1 MPRKIRYLIDTENI
15 GSAWTEV
22 LPLMGRNDEIL
33 LFYTVNSPGI
43 PYRDL
48 QQIMNHLSQMEL
60 IPCNTGRNGLD
71 FQLSSYLGY
80 LLRSSTK
87 TQYVILSKDT
97 GYDPL
102 IQFWKEKGVDIAR
115 CAVHEVIEL
124 RAREADAPARLPEIA
139 AADTLPAPAR
149 LQEAPAQK
157 TAAPASDQEE
167 KPVRRTRQAAGKR
180 GAEAAPER
188 KAAAPKAA
196 KPEKQALKAAPETA
210 EPETKVQ
217 QAKTTQPDKPEAR
230 AQQTKAAQPAK
241 SETKVQQAKAT
252 QPDKPEAKVQQAKA
266 AQPAK
271 PETKAQQ
278 AKAAQPAK
286 PETKAQQTKAA
297 QPAKSETKAQ
307 QAEPEAESKQA
318 AESTRTRRKPARRGK
333 SQSKEQT
340 DAAQDREAALAGEVQ
355 GKMPE
360 SLRSQED
367 VRDLISIVRE
377 SYPNGLQEVNKA
389 LMSRFGYDSGNDVY
403 RALKPSFREICGAD
417 RESPAADK
425 A

>member
-48 QQIMNHLSQMEL
+48 QQILNHLSQMEL

-157 TAAPASDQEE
+157 TAAPASGQEE

-217 QAKTTQPDKPEAR
+217 QAKAAQPAKSETK

-241 SETKVQQAKAT
+241 SETK
-252 QPDKPEAKVQQAKA
+252 
-266 AQPAK
+266 
-271 PETKAQQ
+271 AQQ
-278 AKAAQPAK
+278 A
-286 PETKAQQTKAA
+286 KAA

>member
-157 TAAPASDQEE
+157 TAAPASGQEE

-217 QAKTTQPDKPEAR
+217 QT
-230 AQQTKAAQPAK
+230 
-241 SETKVQQAKAT
+241 KAT
-252 QPDKPEAKVQQAKA
+252 QPDKPEAR
-266 AQPAK
+266 
-271 PETKAQQ
+271 AQQ

-286 PETKAQQTKAA
+286 PEAKAQQTKAA
-297 QPAKSETKAQ
+297 QPAKSEAKVQ

>member
-48 QQIMNHLSQMEL
+48 QQIMSHLSQMEL

-87 TQYVILSKDT
+87 TQYIILSKDT

-124 RAREADAPARLPEIA
+124 RAREADVPARLPEIA
-139 AADTLPAPAR
+139 AADAPAAPAR

-157 TAAPASDQEE
+157 TASGREE
-167 KPVRRTRQAAGKR
+167 KPAHRTRRAAGKH
-180 GAEAAPER
+180 GAEAAPAPER
-188 KAAAPKAA
+188 KAATPKAA
-196 KPEKQALKAAPETA
+196 KPEKQAPKAALEAA
-210 EPETKVQ
+210 EPE
-217 QAKTTQPDKPEAR
+217 A
-230 AQQTKAAQPAK
+230 
-241 SETKVQQAKAT
+241 
-252 QPDKPEAKVQQAKA
+252 
-266 AQPAK
+266 
-271 PETKAQQ
+271 KAQQ
-278 AKAAQPAK
+278 AKAAQPAE
-286 PETKAQQTKAA
+286 PETA
-297 QPAKSETKAQ
+297 
-307 QAEPEAESKQA
+307 
-318 AESTRTRRKPARRGK
+318 RTRRKPARRSK
-333 SQSKEQT
+333 SQPKEQT

>member
-157 TAAPASDQEE
+157 TAAPASGQEE

-188 KAAAPKAA
+188 KAAALKAA

-217 QAKTTQPDKPEAR
+217 QAK
-230 AQQTKAAQPAK
+230 
-241 SETKVQQAKAT
+241 AT
-252 QPDKPEAKVQQAKA
+252 QP
-266 AQPAK
+266 
-271 PETKAQQ
+271 
-278 AKAAQPAK
+278 
-286 PETKAQQTKAA
+286 
-297 QPAKSETKAQ
+297 
-307 QAEPEAESKQA
+307 AEPETA
-318 AESTRTRRKPARRGK
+318 RTRRKPARRSK
-333 SQSKEQT
+333 SQPKEQT

-389 LMSRFGYDSGNDVY
+389 LMSRFGYDGGNDVY

>member
-48 QQIMNHLSQMEL
+48 QQIMSHLDQMEL

-87 TQYVILSKDT
+87 TQYIILSKDT

-124 RAREADAPARLPEIA
+124 RAREADVPARLPEIA
-139 AADTLPAPAR
+139 AADAPAAPAR

-157 TAAPASDQEE
+157 TASGREE
-167 KPVRRTRQAAGKR
+167 KPAHRTRRAAGKH
-180 GAEAAPER
+180 GGEAAPAPER
-188 KAAAPKAA
+188 KAATPKAA
-196 KPEKQALKAAPETA
+196 KPEKQAPKAALEAA
-210 EPETKVQ
+210 EPE
-217 QAKTTQPDKPEAR
+217 A
-230 AQQTKAAQPAK
+230 
-241 SETKVQQAKAT
+241 
-252 QPDKPEAKVQQAKA
+252 
-266 AQPAK
+266 
-271 PETKAQQ
+271 KAQQ
-278 AKAAQPAK
+278 AKAAQPAE
-286 PETKAQQTKAA
+286 PETA
-297 QPAKSETKAQ
+297 
-307 QAEPEAESKQA
+307 
-318 AESTRTRRKPARRGK
+318 RTRRKPARRSK
-333 SQSKEQT
+333 SQPKEQT
-340 DAAQDREAALAGEVQ
+340 DAAQDREAALAGEVH

-389 LMSRFGYDSGNDVY
+389 LMSRFGYDGGNDVY
-403 RALKPSFREICGAD
+403 RALKPSFREICEAD
-417 RESPAADK
+417 RESPMADK

>member
-1 MPRKIRYLIDTENI
+1 M
-15 GSAWTEV
+15 
-22 LPLMGRNDEIL
+22 
-33 LFYTVNSPGI
+33 
-43 PYRDL
+43 
-48 QQIMNHLSQMEL
+48 
-60 IPCNTGRNGLD
+60 
-71 FQLSSYLGY
+71 
-80 LLRSSTK
+80 
-87 TQYVILSKDT
+87 
-97 GYDPL
+97 
-102 IQFWKEKGVDIAR
+102 
-115 CAVHEVIEL
+115 
-124 RAREADAPARLPEIA
+124 
-139 AADTLPAPAR
+139 PAPAR

-157 TAAPASDQEE
+157 TAAPASGQEE

-230 AQQTKAAQPAK
+230 
-241 SETKVQQAKAT
+241 
-252 QPDKPEAKVQQAKA
+252 
-266 AQPAK
+266 
-271 PETKAQQ
+271 AQQ

>member
-43 PYRDL
+43 PYLDL

-157 TAAPASDQEE
+157 TAAPASGQEE

-188 KAAAPKAA
+188 KAAALKAA

-217 QAKTTQPDKPEAR
+217 QAKAT
-230 AQQTKAAQPAK
+230 QPAK
-241 SETKVQQAKAT
+241 SE
-252 QPDKPEAKVQQAKA
+252 AKV
-266 AQPAK
+266 
-271 PETKAQQ
+271 QQ

-389 LMSRFGYDSGNDVY
+389 LMSRFGYDGGTDVY
-403 RALKPSFREICGAD
+403 RALKPSFREICEAD

>member
-48 QQIMNHLSQMEL
+48 QQIMSHLDQMEL

-87 TQYVILSKDT
+87 TQYIILSKDT

-124 RAREADAPARLPEIA
+124 RAREADVPARLPEIA
-139 AADTLPAPAR
+139 AADAPAAPAR

-157 TAAPASDQEE
+157 TAAPASGREE
-167 KPVRRTRQAAGKR
+167 KPARRTRRAAGKH
-180 GAEAAPER
+180 GAEAAPAPER
-188 KAAAPKAA
+188 KAATPKAA
-196 KPEKQALKAAPETA
+196 KPEKQAPKAAPEAA
-210 EPETKVQ
+210 EPE
-217 QAKTTQPDKPEAR
+217 A
-230 AQQTKAAQPAK
+230 
-241 SETKVQQAKAT
+241 
-252 QPDKPEAKVQQAKA
+252 
-266 AQPAK
+266 
-271 PETKAQQ
+271 KAQQ
-278 AKAAQPAK
+278 AKAAQPAE
-286 PETKAQQTKAA
+286 PETA
-297 QPAKSETKAQ
+297 
-307 QAEPEAESKQA
+307 
-318 AESTRTRRKPARRGK
+318 RTRRKPARRSK
-333 SQSKEQT
+333 SQPKEQT

-389 LMSRFGYDSGNDVY
+389 LMSRFGYDGGNDVY
-403 RALKPSFREICGAD
+403 RALKPSFREICEAD
-417 RESPAADK
+417 RESPMADK

>member
-124 RAREADAPARLPEIA
+124 RAREADVPARLPEIA
-139 AADTLPAPAR
+139 AADAPAAPAR

-157 TAAPASDQEE
+157 TAAPASGREE
-167 KPVRRTRQAAGKR
+167 KPVRRTRQAAGKH
-180 GAEAAPER
+180 GAEAAPAPER
-188 KAAAPKAA
+188 KAATPKAA
-196 KPEKQALKAAPETA
+196 KPEKQAPKAAPEAA
-210 EPETKVQ
+210 EPE
-217 QAKTTQPDKPEAR
+217 A
-230 AQQTKAAQPAK
+230 
-241 SETKVQQAKAT
+241 
-252 QPDKPEAKVQQAKA
+252 
-266 AQPAK
+266 
-271 PETKAQQ
+271 KAQQ
-278 AKAAQPAK
+278 AKAAQPAE
-286 PETKAQQTKAA
+286 PETA
-297 QPAKSETKAQ
+297 
-307 QAEPEAESKQA
+307 
-318 AESTRTRRKPARRGK
+318 RTRRKPARRSK
-333 SQSKEQT
+333 SQPKEQT

-403 RALKPSFREICGAD
+403 RALKPSFREICEAD
-417 RESPAADK
+417 RESPVADK

>member
-1 MPRKIRYLIDTENI
+1 
-15 GSAWTEV
+15 
-22 LPLMGRNDEIL
+22 
-33 LFYTVNSPGI
+33 
-43 PYRDL
+43 
-48 QQIMNHLSQMEL
+48 MNHLDQMEL

-87 TQYVILSKDT
+87 TQYIILSKDT

-139 AADTLPAPAR
+139 AADAPAAPAR

-157 TAAPASDQEE
+157 TAAPASGREE
-167 KPVRRTRQAAGKR
+167 KPARRTRQAAGKR

-188 KAAAPKAA
+188 KAAASKAA
-196 KPEKQALKAAPETA
+196 KPEKQDLKAAPETA

-217 QAKTTQPDKPEAR
+217 QAK
-230 AQQTKAAQPAK
+230 AAQPA
-241 SETKVQQAKAT
+241 E
-252 QPDKPEAKVQQAKA
+252 
-266 AQPAK
+266 
-271 PETKAQQ
+271 PETA
-278 AKAAQPAK
+278 
-286 PETKAQQTKAA
+286 
-297 QPAKSETKAQ
+297 
-307 QAEPEAESKQA
+307 
-318 AESTRTRRKPARRGK
+318 RTRRKPARRSK
-333 SQSKEQT
+333 SQPKEQT

-389 LMSRFGYDSGNDVY
+389 LMSRFGYDGGNDVY

>member
-48 QQIMNHLSQMEL
+48 QQIMSHLDQMEL

-87 TQYVILSKDT
+87 TQYIILSKDT

-124 RAREADAPARLPEIA
+124 RAREADVPARLPEIA
-139 AADTLPAPAR
+139 AADAPAAPAR

-157 TAAPASDQEE
+157 TASGREE
-167 KPVRRTRQAAGKR
+167 KPAHRTRRAAGKHC
-180 GAEAAPER
+180 AEAAPAPER
-188 KAAAPKAA
+188 KAATPKAA
-196 KPEKQALKAAPETA
+196 KPEKQAPKAALEAA
-210 EPETKVQ
+210 EPE
-217 QAKTTQPDKPEAR
+217 A
-230 AQQTKAAQPAK
+230 
-241 SETKVQQAKAT
+241 
-252 QPDKPEAKVQQAKA
+252 
-266 AQPAK
+266 
-271 PETKAQQ
+271 KAQQ
-278 AKAAQPAK
+278 AKAAQPAE
-286 PETKAQQTKAA
+286 PETA
-297 QPAKSETKAQ
+297 
-307 QAEPEAESKQA
+307 
-318 AESTRTRRKPARRGK
+318 RTRRKPARRSK
-333 SQSKEQT
+333 SQPKEQT

-389 LMSRFGYDSGNDVY
+389 LMSRFGYDGGNDVY
-403 RALKPSFREICGAD
+403 RALKPSFREICEAD
-417 RESPAADK
+417 RESPMADK

>member
-97 GYDPL
+97 SYDPL
-102 IQFWKEKGVDIAR
+102 IQFCKEKGVDIAR

-157 TAAPASDQEE
+157 TAAPASGQEE

-217 QAKTTQPDKPEAR
+217 QT
-230 AQQTKAAQPAK
+230 
-241 SETKVQQAKAT
+241 KAT
-252 QPDKPEAKVQQAKA
+252 QPDKPEAR
-266 AQPAK
+266 
-271 PETKAQQ
+271 AQQ

-286 PETKAQQTKAA
+286 PEAKAQQTKAA
-297 QPAKSETKAQ
+297 QPAKSEAKVQ

>member
-157 TAAPASDQEE
+157 TAAPASGQEE

-241 SETKVQQAKAT
+241 SEA
-252 QPDKPEAKVQQAKA
+252 
-266 AQPAK
+266 
-271 PETKAQQ
+271 KAQQ

>member
-157 TAAPASDQEE
+157 TAAPAS
-167 KPVRRTRQAAGKR
+167 G
-180 GAEAAPER
+180 
-188 KAAAPKAA
+188 
-196 KPEKQALKAAPETA
+196 
-210 EPETKVQ
+210 
-217 QAKTTQPDKPEAR
+217 
-230 AQQTKAAQPAK
+230 
-241 SETKVQQAKAT
+241 
-252 QPDKPEAKVQQAKA
+252 
-266 AQPAK
+266 
-271 PETKAQQ
+271 
-278 AKAAQPAK
+278 
-286 PETKAQQTKAA
+286 
-297 QPAKSETKAQ
+297 
-307 QAEPEAESKQA
+307 
-318 AESTRTRRKPARRGK
+318 
-333 SQSKEQT
+333 
-340 DAAQDREAALAGEVQ
+340 
-355 GKMPE
+355 
-360 SLRSQED
+360 
-367 VRDLISIVRE
+367 
-377 SYPNGLQEVNKA
+377 
-389 LMSRFGYDSGNDVY
+389 
-403 RALKPSFREICGAD
+403 
-417 RESPAADK
+417 
-425 A
+425 

>member
-157 TAAPASDQEE
+157 TAAPASGQEE

-217 QAKTTQPDKPEAR
+217 QAK
-230 AQQTKAAQPAK
+230 
-241 SETKVQQAKAT
+241 
-252 QPDKPEAKVQQAKA
+252 
-266 AQPAK
+266 
-271 PETKAQQ
+271 
-278 AKAAQPAK
+278 AAQPAK

-297 QPAKSETKAQ
+297 QPAKSETKAQQTKAAQPAKPEAKAQQTKAAQPAKSETKAQQTKAAQPAKSEAKAQQAKAAQPAKPETKAQ

>member
-157 TAAPASDQEE
+157 TAAPASGQEE

-217 QAKTTQPDKPEAR
+217 QAK
-230 AQQTKAAQPAK
+230 AAQPAK
-241 SETKVQQAKAT
+241 SETKAHQAKAT
-252 QPDKPEAKVQQAKA
+252 QPAKSEAKVQQAKA

-271 PETKAQQ
+271 SE
-278 AKAAQPAK
+278 AKV
-286 PETKAQQTKAA
+286 
-297 QPAKSETKAQ
+297 Q

>member
-157 TAAPASDQEE
+157 TAAPASGQEE

-180 GAEAAPER
+180 SAEAAPER

-217 QAKTTQPDKPEAR
+217 QAKAT
-230 AQQTKAAQPAK
+230 QPAK
-241 SETKVQQAKAT
+241 SEARV
-252 QPDKPEAKVQQAKA
+252 
-266 AQPAK
+266 
-271 PETKAQQ
+271 QQ

-297 QPAKSETKAQ
+297 QPAKPETKVQQAKAAQPAKSEAKAQQAKAAQPAKPETKAQ

>member
-157 TAAPASDQEE
+157 TAAPASGQEE

-230 AQQTKAAQPAK
+230 
-241 SETKVQQAKAT
+241 
-252 QPDKPEAKVQQAKA
+252 
-266 AQPAK
+266 
-271 PETKAQQ
+271 AQQ

>member
-157 TAAPASDQEE
+157 TAAPASGQEE

-241 SETKVQQAKAT
+241 SETKVQQAKAA
-252 QPDKPEAKVQQAKA
+252 QPDKPEA
-266 AQPAK
+266 
-271 PETKAQQ
+271 KAQQ

-286 PETKAQQTKAA
+286 SETKAQQTKAA

-307 QAEPEAESKQA
+307 QAEPE

>member
-157 TAAPASDQEE
+157 TAAPASGQEE

-188 KAAAPKAA
+188 KAAALKAA

-217 QAKTTQPDKPEAR
+217 QAK
-230 AQQTKAAQPAK
+230 
-241 SETKVQQAKAT
+241 AT
-252 QPDKPEAKVQQAKA
+252 
-266 AQPAK
+266 
-271 PETKAQQ
+271 
-278 AKAAQPAK
+278 
-286 PETKAQQTKAA
+286 

-403 RALKPSFREICGAD
+403 RALKPSFREICEAD
-417 RESPAADK
+417 RESPVADK

>member
-48 QQIMNHLSQMEL
+48 QQILNHLSQMEL

-124 RAREADAPARLPEIA
+124 RAREADTPARLPEIA

-157 TAAPASDQEE
+157 TAAPASGQEE

-217 QAKTTQPDKPEAR
+217 QT
-230 AQQTKAAQPAK
+230 
-241 SETKVQQAKAT
+241 KAT
-252 QPDKPEAKVQQAKA
+252 QPDKPEAR
-266 AQPAK
+266 
-271 PETKAQQ
+271 AQQ

-286 PETKAQQTKAA
+286 PEAKAQQTKAA
-297 QPAKSETKAQ
+297 QPAKSEAKVQ

>member
-124 RAREADAPARLPEIA
+124 RAREADVPARLPEIA
-139 AADTLPAPAR
+139 AADAPAAPAR

-157 TAAPASDQEE
+157 TAAPASGRKE
-167 KPVRRTRQAAGKR
+167 KPARRTRQAAGKH
-180 GAEAAPER
+180 GAEAAPAPER
-188 KAAAPKAA
+188 KAATPKAA
-196 KPEKQALKAAPETA
+196 KPEKQAPKAAPEAA
-210 EPETKVQ
+210 EPE
-217 QAKTTQPDKPEAR
+217 A
-230 AQQTKAAQPAK
+230 
-241 SETKVQQAKAT
+241 
-252 QPDKPEAKVQQAKA
+252 
-266 AQPAK
+266 
-271 PETKAQQ
+271 KAQQ
-278 AKAAQPAK
+278 AKAAQPAE
-286 PETKAQQTKAA
+286 PETA
-297 QPAKSETKAQ
+297 
-307 QAEPEAESKQA
+307 
-318 AESTRTRRKPARRGK
+318 RTRRKPARRSK
-333 SQSKEQT
+333 SQPKEQT

-417 RESPAADK
+417 RGSPAADK

>member
-43 PYRDL
+43 LYRDL

-157 TAAPASDQEE
+157 TAAPASGQEE

-217 QAKTTQPDKPEAR
+217 QAK
-230 AQQTKAAQPAK
+230 
-241 SETKVQQAKAT
+241 AT
-252 QPDKPEAKVQQAKA
+252 QPDKPKAKVQQAKA

-271 PETKAQQ
+271 SEAKAQQ

-286 PETKAQQTKAA
+286 
-297 QPAKSETKAQ
+297 SEAKAQ

>member
-157 TAAPASDQEE
+157 TAAPASGQEE

-217 QAKTTQPDKPEAR
+217 QAKTTQPDKPEAKV
-230 AQQTKAAQPAK
+230 QQTKAAQPAK
-241 SETKVQQAKAT
+241 SETKVQQAKA
-252 QPDKPEAKVQQAKA
+252 

-271 PETKAQQ
+271 S
-278 AKAAQPAK
+278 
-286 PETKAQQTKAA
+286 ETKAQQTKAA
-297 QPAKSETKAQ
+297 QPAKSETKAH

>member
-139 AADTLPAPAR
+139 AADTLPRSGP
-149 LQEAPAQK
+149 
-157 TAAPASDQEE
+157 S
-167 KPVRRTRQAAGKR
+167 AGGT
-180 GAEAAPER
+180 GAENGCPGFRPGGKNRSAGPDRQPEN
-188 KAAAPKAA
+188 AAPKQR
-196 KPEKQALKAAPETA
+196 PSGRRPRPRPQS
-210 EPETKVQ
+210 
-217 QAKTTQPDKPEAR
+217 R
-230 AQQTKAAQPAK
+230 K
-241 SETKVQQAKAT
+241 S
-252 QPDKPEAKVQQAKA
+252 
-266 AQPAK
+266 
-271 PETKAQQ
+271 
-278 AKAAQPAK
+278 
-286 PETKAQQTKAA
+286 
-297 QPAKSETKAQ
+297 
-307 QAEPEAESKQA
+307 
-318 AESTRTRRKPARRGK
+318 R
-333 SQSKEQT
+333 
-340 DAAQDREAALAGEVQ
+340 L
-355 GKMPE
+355 
-360 SLRSQED
+360 
-367 VRDLISIVRE
+367 
-377 SYPNGLQEVNKA
+377 
-389 LMSRFGYDSGNDVY
+389 
-403 RALKPSFREICGAD
+403 
-417 RESPAADK
+417 
-425 A
+425 

>member
-157 TAAPASDQEE
+157 TAAPASGQEE

-241 SETKVQQAKAT
+241 SEA
-252 QPDKPEAKVQQAKA
+252 
-266 AQPAK
+266 
-271 PETKAQQ
+271 KAQQ

-389 LMSRFGYDSGNDVY
+389 LMSRFGYDGGNDVY
-403 RALKPSFREICGAD
+403 RALKPSFREICEAD
-417 RESPAADK
+417 RESPMADK

>member
-149 LQEAPAQK
+149 LQEAPA
-157 TAAPASDQEE
+157 SGQEE

-241 SETKVQQAKAT
+241 
-252 QPDKPEAKVQQAKA
+252 
-266 AQPAK
+266 
-271 PETKAQQ
+271 PETR
-278 AKAAQPAK
+278 
-286 PETKAQQTKAA
+286 AQQTKAA
-297 QPAKSETKAQ
+297 QPAKSEAKVQ

>member
-43 PYRDL
+43 SYRDL

-157 TAAPASDQEE
+157 TAAPASGQEE

-217 QAKTTQPDKPEAR
+217 QAK
-230 AQQTKAAQPAK
+230 AAQPAK
-241 SETKVQQAKAT
+241 SETKAHQAKAT
-252 QPDKPEAKVQQAKA
+252 QPAKSEAKVQQAKA

-271 PETKAQQ
+271 SE
-278 AKAAQPAK
+278 AKV
-286 PETKAQQTKAA
+286 
-297 QPAKSETKAQ
+297 Q

>member
-157 TAAPASDQEE
+157 TAAPASGQEE

-217 QAKTTQPDKPEAR
+217 QAK
-230 AQQTKAAQPAK
+230 AAQPAK
-241 SETKVQQAKAT
+241 SEA
-252 QPDKPEAKVQQAKA
+252 
-266 AQPAK
+266 
-271 PETKAQQ
+271 KAQQ

-297 QPAKSETKAQ
+297 QPAKSEAKAQ

>member
-241 SETKVQQAKAT
+241 SETKVQQAKA
-252 QPDKPEAKVQQAKA
+252 
-266 AQPAK
+266 
-271 PETKAQQ
+271 
-278 AKAAQPAK
+278 
-286 PETKAQQTKAA
+286 A

>member
-157 TAAPASDQEE
+157 TAAPASGQEE

-241 SETKVQQAKAT
+241 
-252 QPDKPEAKVQQAKA
+252 
-266 AQPAK
+266 

-286 PETKAQQTKAA
+286 P
-297 QPAKSETKAQ
+297 ETKAQ

>member
-157 TAAPASDQEE
+157 TAAPASGQEE

-217 QAKTTQPDKPEAR
+217 QAK
-230 AQQTKAAQPAK
+230 
-241 SETKVQQAKAT
+241 AT
-252 QPDKPEAKVQQAKA
+252 
-266 AQPAK
+266 
-271 PETKAQQ
+271 
-278 AKAAQPAK
+278 QPAK

>member
-230 AQQTKAAQPAK
+230 AQQ
-241 SETKVQQAKAT
+241 
-252 QPDKPEAKVQQAKA
+252 
-266 AQPAK
+266 
-271 PETKAQQ
+271 

-340 DAAQDREAALAGEVQ
+340 EAAQDREAALAGEVQ

>member
-157 TAAPASDQEE
+157 TAAPASGQEE

-180 GAEAAPER
+180 SAEAAPER

-217 QAKTTQPDKPEAR
+217 QAK
-230 AQQTKAAQPAK
+230 
-241 SETKVQQAKAT
+241 AT

-278 AKAAQPAK
+278 TKAAQPAK
-286 PETKAQQTKAA
+286 PETKVQQAKAA
-297 QPAKSETKAQ
+297 QPAKSEAKAQQAKAAQPAKPETKAQ

-360 SLRSQED
+360 SLRSHED
-367 VRDLISIVRE
+367 VRELISIERE
-377 SYPNGLQEVNKA
+377 YYPNGLQEVNKA

>member
-157 TAAPASDQEE
+157 TAAPASGQEE

-217 QAKTTQPDKPEAR
+217 QAKATQPDKPEAR
-230 AQQTKAAQPAK
+230 AQQAKAAQPAK
-241 SETKVQQAKAT
+241 SETKVQQ
-252 QPDKPEAKVQQAKA
+252 
-266 AQPAK
+266 
-271 PETKAQQ
+271 
-278 AKAAQPAK
+278 
-286 PETKAQQTKAA
+286 TKAA
-297 QPAKSETKAQ
+297 QPAKSEAKAQ

>member
-157 TAAPASDQEE
+157 TAAPASGQEE

-188 KAAAPKAA
+188 KAAALKAA

-217 QAKTTQPDKPEAR
+217 QAKAT
-230 AQQTKAAQPAK
+230 QPAK
-241 SETKVQQAKAT
+241 SE
-252 QPDKPEAKVQQAKA
+252 AKV
-266 AQPAK
+266 
-271 PETKAQQ
+271 QQ

>member
-157 TAAPASDQEE
+157 TAAPASGQEE
-167 KPVRRTRQAAGKR
+167 KPAHRTRRAAGKH
-180 GAEAAPER
+180 GAEAAPAPER
-188 KAAAPKAA
+188 KAATPKAA
-196 KPEKQALKAAPETA
+196 KPEKQAPKAALEAA
-210 EPETKVQ
+210 EPE
-217 QAKTTQPDKPEAR
+217 A
-230 AQQTKAAQPAK
+230 
-241 SETKVQQAKAT
+241 
-252 QPDKPEAKVQQAKA
+252 
-266 AQPAK
+266 
-271 PETKAQQ
+271 KAQQ
-278 AKAAQPAK
+278 AKAAQPAE
-286 PETKAQQTKAA
+286 PETA
-297 QPAKSETKAQ
+297 
-307 QAEPEAESKQA
+307 
-318 AESTRTRRKPARRGK
+318 RTRRKPARRSK
-333 SQSKEQT
+333 SQPKEQT

-389 LMSRFGYDSGNDVY
+389 LMSRFGYDGGNDVY
-403 RALKPSFREICGAD
+403 RALKPSFREICEAD
-417 RESPAADK
+417 RESPMADK

>member
-157 TAAPASDQEE
+157 TAAPASGQEE

-217 QAKTTQPDKPEAR
+217 QAKATQPDKPEAR
-230 AQQTKAAQPAK
+230 A
-241 SETKVQQAKAT
+241 
-252 QPDKPEAKVQQAKA
+252 QQAKA

-286 PETKAQQTKAA
+286 SETKVQQAKAA